1 MILKSKTPKA
11 PPLKSEHLLA
21 LLLAIAELVVTD
33 KAIQLEEKK
42 IFKDKKGE
50 DKTVIN
56 FCQYVCLLRKNEQIY
71 QESIK
76 THKRI
81 G

>member
-21 LLLAIAELVVTD
+21 LLLAIAVLVVTD

-42 IFKDKKGE
+42 IFKDKKE

-56 FCQYVCLLRKNEQIY
+56 FCQYVCLPRKKQANLPRKY
-71 QESIK
+71 QN
-76 THKRI
+76 T
-81 G
+81 

>member
-11 PPLKSEHLLA
+11 PPLKSEHPLA
-21 LLLAIAELVVTD
+21 LLLAITELVVTD

-42 IFKDKKGE
+42 IFKDKKE

-56 FCQYVCLLRKNEQIY
+56 FCQYVCLLRKSEQIY

>member
-42 IFKDKKGE
+42 IFKDKKE

-56 FCQYVCLLRKNEQIY
+56 FCQYVCLPRKKQANLPRKY
-71 QESIK
+71 QN
-76 THKRI
+76 T
-81 G
+81 

>member
-11 PPLKSEHLLA
+11 PPLKSEHPLA
-21 LLLAIAELVVTD
+21 LLLAITELVVTD

-56 FCQYVCLLRKNEQIY
+56 FCQYVCLPRKKQANLPRKY
-71 QESIK
+71 QN
-76 THKRI
+76 T
-81 G
+81 